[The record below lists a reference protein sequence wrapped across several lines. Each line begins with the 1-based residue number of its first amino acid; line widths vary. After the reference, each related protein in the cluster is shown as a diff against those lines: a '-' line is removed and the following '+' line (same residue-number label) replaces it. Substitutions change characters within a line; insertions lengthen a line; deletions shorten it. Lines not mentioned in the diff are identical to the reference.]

1 MAGRFPEDDSAIPL
15 PHRGNETIL
24 PSSSILRFMRNPLR
38 LLLACCLA
46 ATAWAKPTLYIIG
59 DSTVRNQTAGQRG
72 WGDPLVAHF
81 DPAKIEVV
89 NRAIG
94 GRSSRTFLTEGRWD
108 AIMANLKAGDYIVMQ
123 FGHNDG
129 GKLNDERCR
138 ASIKGIGEESEDI
151 VRKTDNQPETVHSYG
166 WYLRKFVTDTKAK
179 GATPIVLSLIPR
191 NIWKDGR
198 VGRST
203 SDYGL
208 WAKQV
213 AEQGGAPFI
222 DFNGLLADRYDA
234 LGEEK
239 TTAIFAKGDHTH
251 PNAEGAELNAT
262 VLAEALRKTDLA
274 NYLLPADLWMPRIFS
289 DHMVLQRD
297 TANPLWGSTRGGSPV
312 TVTIAGNTV
321 TTTATA
327 EGKFRLDLPALPAG
341 GPHII
346 EVKTSDA
353 TRTFSDV
360 LIGEVWLCSGQSN
373 MDFTLAKTAK
383 RSFSGAT
390 NWEQEVAAA
399 NHPQIR
405 EFKAEW
411 TLREDPQ
418 PEVEGTWKACS
429 PETAGEF
436 SAVAYFF
443 AREIQKELGVPV
455 GLVTCAF
462 GASTAE
468 AWISG
473 DKLADNETFK
483 PLRDDFRKK
492 FIAYRDNAKLFEDYG
507 HAMAKWTATDKKRR
521 APGHP
526 DPIHDQHNPA
536 VLYNGMIAPLVS
548 YGIRGAIWY
557 QGESNVGTRQ
567 LYPALQNALVTDWR
581 ERWGRGAF
589 PFLFVQLAPHKAAN
603 PEPGSSSLASMRE
616 AQSTSLSLPQTGMA
630 VTLDIGDEKDVH
642 PRNKQDVGLRL
653 ARLALHDTYGKK
665 DVVPC
670 GPIFKMSEIE
680 DGRVVLHFDH
690 IAEGLVAKDGP
701 LKQFA
706 IAGDDRKFVWAE
718 AEIEDGDKVIVS
730 SPDIPRPA
738 YVRYA
743 WADNPAGANLTNSA
757 GLPAAPFRTDP

>member
-1 MAGRFPEDDSAIPL
+1 
-15 PHRGNETIL
+15 
-24 PSSSILRFMRNPLR
+24 MRIPLR
-38 LLLACCLA
+38 LLLACCLGMA

-81 DPAKIEVV
+81 DPAKIEVI

-94 GRSSRTFLTEGRWD
+94 GRSSRTFLTEGRWE
-108 AIMANLKAGDYIVMQ
+108 AVMANLKAGDFVVMQ

-138 ASIKGIGEESEDI
+138 ASIKGVGEESEDI

-166 WYLRKFVTDTKAK
+166 WYLRKFVADTKSK
-179 GATPIVLSLIPR
+179 GATPVVLSLIPR

-203 SDYGL
+203 NDYGL

-213 AEQGGAPFI
+213 AEQGGARFI

-251 PNAEGAELNAT
+251 PNPEGAELNAS
-262 VLAEALRKTDLA
+262 VLTEALRKTDLA
-274 NYLLPADLWMPRIFS
+274 NYLLPADLWIPRVFS

-297 TANPLWGSTRGGSPV
+297 TPNPLWGTARAGSPV
-312 TVTIAGNTV
+312 NVTIAGKTA
-321 TTTATA
+321 TTTASA
-327 EGKFRLDLPALPAG
+327 DGKFRLDLPALPAG
-341 GPHII
+341 GPHVI

-353 TRTFSDV
+353 SRSFSDV
-360 LIGEVWLCSGQSN
+360 LVGEVWLCSGQSN
-373 MDFTLAKTAK
+373 MDFTVAKTDK
-383 RSFSGAT
+383 RYFAGTT
-390 NWEQEVAAA
+390 NWEQEVAQA

-418 PEVEGTWKACS
+418 PEVEGSWKACT

-436 SAVAYFF
+436 SAVTYFF
-443 AREIQKELGVPV
+443 GRELQKKLGVPV
-455 GLVTCAF
+455 GLVTCAY

-468 AWISG
+468 AWISSE
-473 DKLADNETFK
+473 KLADHTNFK
-483 PLRDDFRKK
+483 PLRDAFEKK

-507 HAMAKWTATDKKRR
+507 NALTKWNATDKKRR

-526 DPIHDQHNPA
+526 DPIRDQHNPA
-536 VLYNGMIAPLVS
+536 VLYNGMIAPLLT

-557 QGESNVGTRQ
+557 QGESNVNVRK
-567 LYPALQNALVTDWR
+567 LYPALQKSLIEDWR
-581 ERWGRGAF
+581 ERWGRGDF
-589 PFLFVQLAPHKAAN
+589 PFLFVQLAPNKAPHPDA
-603 PEPGSSSLASMRE
+603 PATSSLASMRE
-616 AQSTSLSLPQTGMA
+616 AQATSLTLPHTGMA

-642 PRNKQDVGLRL
+642 PRNKQDVGARL
-653 ARLALHDTYGKK
+653 ARLALHETYGKK

-670 GPIFKMSEIE
+670 GPVFTMSEIE

-690 IAEGLVAKDGP
+690 VDKGLVAKDGE

-706 IAGDDRKFVWAE
+706 IAGDDRKFVWAD
-718 AEIEDGDKVIVS
+718 AAIEDEDKIIVS

-743 WADNPAGANLTNSA
+743 WADNPDGANLFNSA